1 MTDGF
6 PTREPSLNQIS
17 VYVIFKITLLLNY
30 TEKIL
35 SSGKNSSR
43 KSVFI
48 LIFLSR

>member
-6 PTREPSLNQIS
+6 PTREPSLNKIS

-35 SSGKNSSR
+35 SLGKKSSR
-43 KSVFI
+43 KAVFT
-48 LIFLSR
+48 LIFLNR